1 MKYTKMYEAIVKIL
15 KNEEQISFAMSNIMA
30 QRIEL
35 WSSLFQN
42 KEPWLDDGTQSLNLP
57 ATIAGEIARLVT
69 LEMDTKV
76 EGSPRAVFIDNVYQ
90 KTVKK
95 LRIYVEYACAKGGL
109 IIKPYVTD
117 IGVCTQFV
125 QADSFFPISFDDAGN
140 ITRCVF
146 LEQFREGS
154 VIYTRVEYHKIENG
168 LLTIRNRV
176 FRATT
181 EGVLGA
187 EVPISSVSRWQA
199 LTDQMAI
206 EHVQKLPFGYFKIP
220 LANQED
226 NDSPLGVSCYSRGI
240 HLIKDAD
247 IRYSQIN
254 WEYRAK
260 EAAVLIAESLLRR
273 NPDTQAL
280 VYPGGNERLYREL
293 EYNSGA
299 VDKPLLDVFSPDIR
313 DQSLFNGLNQQL
325 RRIEF
330 ACNLAYGTL
339 SDPNNTDKTAEEI
352 KASKQR
358 SYSFVESCQ
367 GALQDALEDYVWA
380 IDFWATIYGLA
391 PGGSYH
397 VSYKWDDSLVVD
409 MEKER
414 QTDRADVAMGAM
426 QLWEYRAKHYDEDE
440 ETAKK
445 MVAQQA
451 DIIME

>member
-1 MKYTKMYEAIVKIL
+1 MQYTKMYEAIVKIL
-15 KNEEQISFAMSNIMA
+15 KNEEQISFTMSNIMA

-35 WSSLFQN
+35 WSALFQN
-42 KEPWLDDGTQSLNLP
+42 KEPWLDDRTRSLNLP

-76 EGSPRAVFIDNVYQ
+76 EGSPRAVFIDGIYQ
-90 KTVKK
+90 KAVKK

-109 IIKPYVTD
+109 AIKPYVTD

-154 VIYTRVEYHKIENG
+154 TIYTRVEYHKIENG

-187 EVPISSVSRWQA
+187 EVPISSVPRWQA
-199 LTDQMAI
+199 LTDQMVF
-206 EHVQKLPFGYFKIP
+206 EHVRKLPFGYLKIP

-260 EAAVLIAESLLRR
+260 EAAVHIAESLLRR

-280 VYPGGNERLYREL
+280 EYPSGNERLYREL

-330 ACNLAYGTL
+330 SCNLAYGTL

-352 KASKQR
+352 RASKQR
-358 SYSFVESCQ
+358 SYSFVASCQ
-367 GALQDALEDYVWA
+367 GALQDALEDYVSA
-380 IDFWATIYGLA
+380 IDFWSTIYNLA
-391 PGGSYH
+391 PSGSYH
-397 VSYKWDDSLVVD
+397 TSYKWDDSIVVD
-409 MEKER
+409 TEKER

-426 QLWEYRAKHYDEDE
+426 QLWEYRAKYYDEDP
-440 ETAKK
+440 ETAKR
-445 MVAQQA
+445 MVAQPA
-451 DIIME
+451 DLIE

>member
-15 KNEEQISFAMSNIMA
+15 KGEEQISFAMSNIMA

-35 WSSLFQN
+35 WSALFQN
-42 KEPWLDDGTQSLNLP
+42 NEPWLNKTTQSMNLP

-76 EGSPRAVFIDNVYQ
+76 DGSTRAEYINSIYQ
-90 KTVKK
+90 KTVDK

-109 IIKPYVTD
+109 IIKPYVAD

-146 LEQFREGS
+146 LDQFREGS
-154 VIYTRVEYHKIENG
+154 TIYTRVEYHKIESG
-168 LLTIRNRV
+168 VMTIKNRV
-176 FRATT
+176 FKAMT

-187 EVPISSVSRWQA
+187 EIPIGTVQRWQT
-199 LTDQMAI
+199 LTDQMVFD
-206 EHVQKLPFGYFKIP
+206 HVQKLPFGYLKIP

-226 NDSPLGVSCYSRGI
+226 SDSPLGVSCYSRGI
-240 HLIKDAD
+240 HLIRDAD

-254 WEYRAK
+254 WEYKSK
-260 EAAVLIAESLLRR
+260 EAAIHIAESLLKR

-280 VYPGGNERLYREL
+280 EYPAGDERLYREL
-293 EYNSGA
+293 DYNSGA
-299 VDKPLLDVFSPDIR
+299 VDKPLLDVYSPEIR

-352 KASKQR
+352 RASKQR

-367 GALQDALEDYVWA
+367 GALQKALEDYVAA
-380 IDFWATIYGLA
+380 IDFWTTIYNLA
-391 PGGSYH
+391 PSGSYH
-397 VSYKWDDSLVVD
+397 TSYKWDDSIVVD
-409 MEKER
+409 TEKER

-426 QLWEYRAKHYDEDE
+426 QLWEYRVKYYDEDP
-440 ETAKK
+440 ETAKR
-445 MVAQQA
+445 MVAQPA
-451 DIIME
+451 DLIE

>member
-15 KNEEQISFAMSNIMA
+15 KGEEQISFAMSNIMA

-35 WSSLFQN
+35 WSALFQN
-42 KEPWLDDGTQSLNLP
+42 NEPWLNKTTQSMNLP

-76 EGSPRAVFIDNVYQ
+76 EGSSRAEYIDNIYQ
-90 KTVKK
+90 KTVDK

-109 IIKPYVTD
+109 IIKPYVD
-117 IGVCTQFV
+117 DVGVCTQFV
-125 QADSFFPISFDDAGN
+125 QADSFFPISFDDAGD

-146 LEQFREGS
+146 LDQFREGS
-154 VIYTRVEYHKIENG
+154 AIYTRVEYHKIEG
-168 LLTIRNRV
+168 GVMTIKNRV
-176 FRATT
+176 FKAMT

-187 EVPISSVSRWQA
+187 EIPISSVPRWQT
-199 LTDQMAI
+199 LTDQMVFD
-206 EHVQKLPFGYFKIP
+206 HVQKLPFGYLKIP

-254 WEYRAK
+254 WEYKSK
-260 EAAVLIAESLLRR
+260 EAAIHIAESLLKR
-273 NPDTQAL
+273 NPDTQAFE
-280 VYPGGNERLYREL
+280 YPAGDERLYREL
-293 EYNSGA
+293 DYNSGA
-299 VDKPLLDVFSPDIR
+299 VDKPLLDVYSPEIR

-352 KASKQR
+352 RASKQR

-367 GALQDALEDYVWA
+367 GALQNALEDYVAA
-380 IDFWATIYGLA
+380 IDFWATIYNLA
-391 PGGSYH
+391 PSGGYH
-397 VSYKWDDSLVVD
+397 VSYKWDDSIVVD
-409 MEKER
+409 TEKER

-426 QLWEYRAKHYDEDE
+426 QLWEYRVKYYDEDPA
-440 ETAKK
+440 TAKR
-445 MVAQQA
+445 MVAQPA
-451 DIIME
+451 DLIE